1 MALTKKQK
9 RERWLALGLAFLT
22 ISCMVFFVSVL
33 LGTYREYEHFQE
45 RERRIVADL
54 EQARSEFARREAY
67 FYRLLN
73 DPEFLER
80 VARERLGYAR
90 PDELVFRFAE

>member
-1 MALTKKQK
+1 MRLSKKQK
-9 RERWLALGLAFLT
+9 RERWLAIGFALLTLG
-22 ISCMVFFVSVL
+22 CMVFFLSAL

-45 RERRIVADL
+45 RERRIAADL
-54 EQARSEFARREAY
+54 EQARHDFASREAY

-90 PDELVFRFAE
+90 PDELVFRFAD